1 MTFLCKVSKFNEAN
15 FKYHRVG
22 HLSHL
27 GSACKSLM
35 KLHVTSFLKGCR
47 NVVEIDENL
56 WDFIVE
62 ALFLWQL
69 QGHNKGPV

>member
-1 MTFLCKVSKFNEAN
+1 MTFLFKVSKFNDVN
-15 FKYHRVG
+15 FKYQIVG

-35 KLHVTSFLKGCR
+35 KLHITLLLKGCR
-47 NVVEIDENL
+47 NVVEIDETL
-56 WDFIVE
+56 WVFIVE

-69 QGHNKGPV
+69 QRHNKGPV